1 MFACKHENHHKE
13 SLKIMAKAIPL
24 TIDALKTPQIT
35 PMASTP
41 ARSVVVSKPSV
52 VATKPKIEQV
62 PLQVRIP
69 KDAARAIK
77 VAAAE
82 RDQTISDFMLAC
94 FHAYMKTSK

>member
-1 MFACKHENHHKE
+1 
-13 SLKIMAKAIPL
+13 MAKAIPL
-24 TIDALKTPQIT
+24 TIDALKSPQIT
-35 PMASTP
+35 PLASTP
-41 ARSVVVSKPSV
+41 ARTLAASKPPA
-52 VATKPKIEQV
+52 VAKPKVEQV

-69 KDAARAIK
+69 KEAARAIK